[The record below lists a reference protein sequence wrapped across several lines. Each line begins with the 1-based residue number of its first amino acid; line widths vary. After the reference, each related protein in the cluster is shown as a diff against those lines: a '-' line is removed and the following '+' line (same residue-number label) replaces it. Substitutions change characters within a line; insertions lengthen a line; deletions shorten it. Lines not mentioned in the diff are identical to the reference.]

1 MKVKNVIDEY
11 GKKVQID
18 EDSKKL
24 YDYNNKLK
32 KITYN
37 AEIIENG
44 KPSGSW
50 TNYEEDG
57 VVEDIE
63 ERLQTWNNR
72 VKLEY
77 AAEVK
82 FNALKNDPDGK
93 IWEKFLK
100 YVSSHENYFFDEY
113 GDLRKDFVI
122 DPEKIFNK

>member
-1 MKVKNVIDEY
+1 M
-11 GKKVQID
+11 QID
-18 EDSKKL
+18 KDSKKL
-24 YDYNNKLK
+24 YNYNNKLK
-32 KITYN
+32 KISYN
-37 AEIIENG
+37 AKIVKNG

-77 AAEVK
+77 SAKVK
-82 FNALKNDPDGK
+82 FNAPKNNPDGK
-93 IWEKFLK
+93 IWGEFLK

-113 GDLRKDFVI
+113 GDFRKDFVI